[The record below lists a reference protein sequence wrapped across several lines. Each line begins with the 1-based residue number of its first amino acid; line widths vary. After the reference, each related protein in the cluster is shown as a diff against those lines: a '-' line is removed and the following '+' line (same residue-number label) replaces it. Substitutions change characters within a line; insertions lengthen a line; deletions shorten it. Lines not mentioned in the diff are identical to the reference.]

1 MKVFKIKIL
10 SGLRD
15 LLSSWRHT
23 QPARGPHSIQIVF
36 NIIQLSFNIIC
47 ISGCFRLFNVVINT
61 IKLYLSF
68 L

>member
-47 ISGCFRLFNVVINT
+47 ISGLFEKKKMFHVYIF
-61 IKLYLSF
+61 IF
-68 L
+68 Q